1 MENICVYVIVVL
13 LVFNYWKLALEYGSQ
28 QIKTKHHL
36 RMFIFIFLTTGSRRL
51 SLMLPMN
58 TDAAALSVN
67 LMWYQWE
74 LSSIY
79 SFRGGAIDVG
89 LAQNWL

>member
-1 MENICVYVIVVL
+1 
-13 LVFNYWKLALEYGSQ
+13 
-28 QIKTKHHL
+28 
-36 RMFIFIFLTTGSRRL
+36 
-51 SLMLPMN
+51 MLPMS

-79 SFRGGAIDVG
+79 SFRGGVIDVG